1 MKRILKSFA
10 FWFAIVGIIGI
21 VLNLVGIDDIR
32 LFIGLNPILNVL
44 SSSNCCDAI
53 NSTPYLWHILSIVTM
68 IGYGLAIDGIRVL
81 TKKDKAN

>member
-53 NSTPYLWHILSIVTM
+53 NSIPYLWHILSIVTM

>member
-44 SSSNCCDAI
+44 SSSNYCDAI
-53 NSTPYLWHILSIVTM
+53 NSIPYLWHILSIVTM

-81 TKKDKAN
+81 TKKGKVN